1 MWWMFF
7 SRRKVCASTYV
18 TGNSEFMDDPFYI
31 FEFSVFCTVACTG
44 QGKQSMYL
52 VYTSEIKYT
61 IPNYFTRLHKLH
73 VCVYWKVFNASD
85 TLNIRMNYEM
95 KKFWKIYLLNY
106 AKIYC
111 FTDFLTPYILYIII
125 MHIWIAQ
132 DNHIL
137 CILKKHTQVRKIYI
151 CSNKIINLYMQMIH
165 SYELFSKAMV
175 YFEYVSW
182 LFLAIDPWT
191 STMCSMR
198 SRWNCWWRRRTLT
211 TILLQIMTVSSGRKR
226 YGTHNSFRTVSQEF
240 LCPYISSVMSFWIT
254 VGRL

>member
-1 MWWMFF
+1 MGPPLMWWMFY
-7 SRRKVCASTYV
+7 SQRKVCASTYV
-18 TGNSEFMDDPFYI
+18 TGKVLWNHGWSFLHFWI
-31 FEFSVFCTVACTG
+31 QCFCTAACTG

-137 CILKKHTQVRKIYI
+137 CI
-151 CSNKIINLYMQMIH
+151 
-165 SYELFSKAMV
+165 
-175 YFEYVSW
+175 
-182 LFLAIDPWT
+182 
-191 STMCSMR
+191 
-198 SRWNCWWRRRTLT
+198 
-211 TILLQIMTVSSGRKR
+211 
-226 YGTHNSFRTVSQEF
+226 
-240 LCPYISSVMSFWIT
+240 
-254 VGRL
+254 

>member
-1 MWWMFF
+1 
-7 SRRKVCASTYV
+7 
-18 TGNSEFMDDPFYI
+18 
-31 FEFSVFCTVACTG
+31 
-44 QGKQSMYL
+44 MYL
-52 VYTSEIKYT
+52 VYTSEIIYT

-73 VCVYWKVFNASD
+73 VCVYCKVFNASD

-95 KKFWKIYLLNY
+95 KKFWKIYLVNY

-111 FTDFLTPYILYIII
+111 FRFSHPIYIIN
-125 MHIWIAQ
+125 
-132 DNHIL
+132 NHHAYMDCTRYSHTL
-137 CILKKHTQVRKIYI
+137 YLKKPTQVRKIYI

-191 STMCSMR
+191 STMCSMQ
-198 SRWNCWWRRRTLT
+198 SRWNCWWRRRTLM
-211 TILLQIMTVSSGRKR
+211 TILLLIMTVSSGRKR
-226 YGTHNSFRTVSQEF
+226 YGTHNSFSTVSLEF
-240 LCPYISSVMSFWIT
+240 SCPYISSVMSFWIT